1 MPSKRTSKKRAG
13 KTRRNSARSGAKRKR
28 SSHTVAKKSPQP
40 TAVAQGL
47 KRPKFCIVAGPN
59 GSGKSVLY
67 SNTDIEDF
75 GRSIWII
82 NPDLL
87 AARVGENELLQDRQ
101 ANLQAVKRI
110 EKWLKA
116 SIRAYQS
123 IGVETV
129 LSTLKYRK
137 LVREAKEKGFE
148 FRLIYVLLDAVETNI
163 ARVQDRFRSGGHTVA
178 KDKIVQR
185 RAKSLKQLPWFLGK
199 ADHASIYDNSGVKPK
214 LIAEKLG
221 TTIHLDPDAM
231 PEIRAI
237 IQKLKTS

>member
-1 MPSKRTSKKRAG
+1 MPSKRTSKRRAG
-13 KTRRNSARSGAKRKR
+13 KTKGSSAQSGVKRKR
-28 SSHTVAKKSPQP
+28 SSHTVARKSPQP

-87 AARVGENELLQDRQ
+87 AARVEEKESLQAQ
-101 ANLQAVKRI
+101 EANLQAVKRI

-148 FRLIYVLLDAVETNI
+148 FRLIYVLLGSVETNI
-163 ARVQDRFRSGGHTVA
+163 ARVRDRFRSGGHSVPTE
-178 KDKIVQR
+178 KIIQR
-185 RAKSLKQLPWFLGK
+185 REKSLKQLSWFLQQ
-199 ADHASIYDNSGVKPK
+199 ADHASIYDNSGAKPK

-221 TTIHLDPDAM
+221 ATIHLDPDAL
-231 PEIRAI
+231 PEITAI